1 MKVRELISHIGPI
14 PILIPL
20 KLLLV
25 TNFKFQKVISFELL
39 NIFYYFFTFEI
50 CVTRSFRKQRKISH
64 NTKSKIWRQLCNVIL
79 PAKNVKI

>member
-1 MKVRELISHIGPI
+1 MLLQIGMLLCISPAFFFLEELLNSKQERMKVRELISDIGPI

-39 NIFYYFFTFEI
+39 NIFFSLL
-50 CVTRSFRKQRKISH
+50 RS
-64 NTKSKIWRQLCNVIL
+64 V
-79 PAKNVKI
+79 